1 MKTFTTK
8 KELLEYLREQ
18 FKTQVK
24 EKKFDLE
31 TINKFSHSVLAART
45 WDRAI
50 TAISSINPQEKAD
63 DFRCDTGIVIRIT
76 NMYHVHND
84 DDIEK
89 EHSYWYELA
98 RYEFPNYD
106 QEIDILLLALGLK
119 MGYTIIN
126 Y

>member
-1 MKTFTTK
+1 MKTFTTE

-24 EKKFDLE
+24 ERKFDLE
-31 TINKFSHSVLAART
+31 TIRNLRHSTLAARV

-76 NMYHVHND
+76 YMQHVHND

-98 RYEFPNYD
+98 RYEFPNYN
-106 QEIDILLLALGLK
+106 QEIDILLFALGLK

-126 Y
+126 N

>member
-1 MKTFTTK
+1 MVTFATK
-8 KELLEYLREQ
+8 NELLEYLREQ

-31 TINKFSHSVLAART
+31 TINKFPNIFGARV
-45 WDRAI
+45 WDRKI

-98 RYEFPNYD
+98 RYSDSYD
-106 QEIDILLLALGLK
+106 KEIDILSFVLGLK
-119 MGYTIIN
+119 QAYTLVDK
-126 Y
+126 

>member
-8 KELLEYLREQ
+8 KELLKYLREL
-18 FKTQVK
+18 FKLQVK

-31 TINKFSHSVLAART
+31 TINKFSHILAAHT
-45 WDRAI
+45 WDRKI
-50 TAISSINPQEKAD
+50 TAISSINSQEKAD
-63 DFRCDTGIVIRIT
+63 DFQCDTGIVIRIT
-76 NMYHVHND
+76 NMQHVHND

-98 RYEFPNYD
+98 RYDFEFYD
-106 QEIDILLLALGLK
+106 QEIDILLLALGLE
-119 MGYTIIN
+119 MGYAI

>member
-18 FKTQVK
+18 FKSQVK

-31 TINKFSHSVLAART
+31 TINKFSRTLAART
-45 WDRAI
+45 WDRKI

-76 NMYHVHND
+76 NMQHVHND

-89 EHSYWYELA
+89 EDSYWYELA
-98 RYEFPNYD
+98 RYNCEFYE
-106 QEIDILLLALGLK
+106 QEIDILLFALGLK
-119 MGYTIIN
+119 MGYTV

>member
-31 TINKFSHSVLAART
+31 TIKKFTNTTLAALV
-45 WDRAI
+45 WDRKI

-76 NMYHVHND
+76 DMWHVNCD
-84 DDIEK
+84 ADIEK

-98 RYEFPNYD
+98 RYNFPNYD

-126 Y
+126 N